1 MNRLVFVFVF
11 QSSFWSHSFFL
22 GLMGDV
28 GYLEMCIWLSE
39 TEEAWFCSGCLLR
52 CDQEVEATYFGR
64 VSLLLLVTI
73 LRMFYPQSDF
83 SWTFSVVEGIA
94 HCSTPGCRKE
104 IVLEWERVIY
114 THGFNFIEK

>member
-39 TEEAWFCSGCLLR
+39 TEEAWFAVDAC
-52 CDQEVEATYFGR
+52 CD
-64 VSLLLLVTI
+64 VTKKWEQRI
-73 LRMFYPQSDF
+73 LAGFHFCYWLPSC
-83 SWTFSVVEGIA
+83 V
-94 HCSTPGCRKE
+94 CSTH
-104 IVLEWERVIY
+104 RVTSAGRSLWLKALHIAA
-114 THGFNFIEK
+114 HLVAGKR